1 MATEAPPPGISLD
14 TPKLATKH
22 PRPWD
27 TAFHAYVLLSIAIAL
42 GALIWLLALV
52 LWEGLSG
59 VTLDFITENPSRRP
73 EVAGFYSP
81 IVGSIMLMF
90 WTALVAIPL
99 GFASAIYLEKFA
111 PTTQAELDSWSRQIE
126 RRYRERYAD
135 GSPGFFGGLKVRWAR
150 LWAKMGPRVNQ
161 ILEINISNL
170 AAVPSIV
177 YGLLGLALFVQ
188 IFGFQKS
195 LFTGGLT
202 LGLLVLPIVI
212 VASREAVKAVPIS
225 VEQGAMAL
233 GATKW
238 QAVRKQIFPAALP
251 GMLTGTILA
260 LSRAIGET
268 APLVVFGG
276 VLFATN
282 EASLNP
288 ADSIDS
294 TLWAMPLQIFFW
306 KFDARTDFQDLAA
319 PAIIVLLVVLLLMNL
334 AAILIRNK
342 FSRRW

>member
-1 MATEAPPPGISLD
+1 MATGAPASSLPHD
-14 TPKLATKH
+14 VPKLATKRR
-22 PRPWD
+22 RPWD
-27 TAFHAYVLLSIAIAL
+27 TAFYAYVLLSIGVSIA
-42 GALIWLLALV
+42 ALVWLLAIV
-52 LWEGLSG
+52 LWEGLPGLSAG
-59 VTLDFITENPSRRP
+59 FITDNPSRRP
-73 EVAGFYSP
+73 DAAGFYSP
-81 IVGSIMLMF
+81 MIGSVMLMF
-90 WTALVAIPL
+90 WTAIVAIPL
-99 GFASAIYLEKFA
+99 GFAGGVYLEKLA
-111 PTTQAELDSWSRQIE
+111 PTSAAELDSWSRQVA
-126 RRYRERYAD
+126 RRYRDKRAD
-135 GSPGFFGGLKVRWAR
+135 GTSSLLGRIGVRLAKIWAR
-150 LWAKMGPRVNQ
+150 IGPRVNQ

-188 IFGFQKS
+188 IIGFEKS
-195 LFTGGLT
+195 LFTGGIT

-212 VASREAVKAVPIS
+212 VATREAVRAVPVSI
-225 VEQGAMAL
+225 EQGAMAL

-238 QAVRKQIFPAALP
+238 QAVRRQVLPAALP

-260 LSRAIGET
+260 MSRAIGET

-282 EASLNP
+282 QASLNP
-288 ADSIDS
+288 AESIDS

-319 PAIIVLLVVLLLMNL
+319 PAIIVLLVVLILMNL